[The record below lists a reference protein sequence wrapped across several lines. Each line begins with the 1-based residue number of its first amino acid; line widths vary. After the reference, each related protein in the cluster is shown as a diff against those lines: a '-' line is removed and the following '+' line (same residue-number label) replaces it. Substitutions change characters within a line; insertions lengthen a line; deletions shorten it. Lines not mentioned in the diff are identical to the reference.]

1 MVPGWVSQRY
11 NLHASTDPTMCA
23 HPQTRMDS
31 TLAGAVLGSL
41 FPLPHALLSLIVC
54 LLEDQMFCPFPGT
67 LRRLFLHP
75 AKSCWVPGHS
85 WSRAQG
91 GFHLIHG
98 THSHCKPHSMCISLL
113 HSSAHAPGLHGL
125 ACLKGT

>member
-1 MVPGWVSQRY
+1 
-11 NLHASTDPTMCA
+11 
-23 HPQTRMDS
+23 
-31 TLAGAVLGSL
+31 
-41 FPLPHALLSLIVC
+41 
-54 LLEDQMFCPFPGT
+54 MFCPFPGT
-67 LRRLFLHP
+67 LRRLFFHA

-98 THSHCKPHSMCISLL
+98 THSHCKLHSMCISLL

-125 ACLKGT
+125 ACLKGTRHTPPGLPIYQGARFTSHLLL